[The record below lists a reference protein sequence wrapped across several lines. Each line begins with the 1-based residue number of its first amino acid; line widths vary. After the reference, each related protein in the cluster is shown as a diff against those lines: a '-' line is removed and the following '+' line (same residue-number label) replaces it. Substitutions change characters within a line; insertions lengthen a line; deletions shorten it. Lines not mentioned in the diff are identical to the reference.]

1 MNMHLSPN
9 DPDVRAQLERDAAE
23 AASDIDARR
32 RQQRKTWLISGV
44 IILAVAAFVGFL
56 FMKVNAPKPSAPP
69 SGPPVVSVVVPGNVL
84 VSDRVSAVGSISARR
99 DMPVGVAGEGGMVSS
114 IRAEAGQFV
123 GRGQVLAQIDS
134 AVQRAQLQQ
143 LQASVVQADADARLA
158 QSELDRAQA
167 LVARGFISKADIDRR
182 TATRDSARA
191 RVNVAQ
197 AQVRE
202 MRERINRL
210 AIRAPEAGLVLQRM
224 VEPGQVVSPGSGA
237 LFRIAAGGQMEL
249 RAQVAEQDM
258 PQLAVGQTATVTPVG
273 SSSAYAGTVWLL
285 EPVIDPQTRLGMAR
299 VQLPAAA
306 DLRAGGFANVVI
318 DGIRAL
324 RPIVPQS
331 AILSTGGESQVF
343 IINSQNVVERRP
355 VTTGTIS
362 QQGVAI
368 TSGLSGTEKVVI
380 SAGAFL
386 RPGEKVRPALR
397 SGPVLRA
404 QPAATA
410 ASGPADPAADPPTAA
425 PAKAG

>member
-1 MNMHLSPN
+1 MNMHLSPQ
-9 DPDVRAQLERDAAE
+9 DPAIRAQLERDAAE
-23 AASDIDARR
+23 AAATVDARQKQKR
-32 RQQRKTWLISGV
+32 RARLILGAV
-44 IILAVAAFVGFL
+44 ALGVAAFVGFL
-56 FMKVNAPKPSAPP
+56 LMKVNAPKPSAPP
-69 SGPPVVSVVVPGNVL
+69 SGPPVVSVMVPGTVL
-84 VSDRVSAVGSISARR
+84 VSDRVAAVGSISARR
-99 DMPVGVAGEGGMVSS
+99 DMPVGVAGEGGMIAA
-114 IRAEAGQFV
+114 IRAEAGQYV
-123 GRGQVLAQIDS
+123 NRGQVLAEIDS

-143 LQASVVQADADARLA
+143 LQAAVVQAEADARLA

-191 RVNVAQ
+191 RANVAR

-202 MRERINRL
+202 MQERINRL

-249 RAQVAEQDM
+249 RAKVAEQDM

-273 SSSAYAGTVWLL
+273 SSRTYAGTVWLL

-318 DGIRAL
+318 DGLQAQ
-324 RPIVPQS
+324 RPRVPQS
-331 AILSTGGESQVF
+331 AILSDNGESQVF
-343 IINSQNVVERRP
+343 IINDKNIVEKRR
-355 VTTGTIS
+355 VTTGTIGKE
-362 QQGVAI
+362 GVAI
-368 TSGLSGTEKVVI
+368 TAGLTGSERVVV

-386 RPGEKVRPALR
+386 RPGETVKPALK
-397 SGPVLRA
+397 
-404 QPAATA
+404 
-410 ASGPADPAADPPTAA
+410 AA
-425 PAKAG
+425 PADIATPQAAPVAPAPSAAG